1 MNCHKFL
8 IITRQFVFIIIM
20 NAPFWGDYF
29 RFHNKGFLFIKNLR
43 IKEFLNFTL

>member
-1 MNCHKFL
+1 MAIRVYNYHECSFL
-8 IITRQFVFIIIM
+8 
-20 NAPFWGDYF
+20 GGYF